1 MLIKSKIDLKK
12 FFLISITTTIVF
24 CLFSRDMADVLT
36 IIAVYAAT
44 LLHLFMLSEAVYE
57 LTLGK
62 DGGNRKKIVF
72 LFIGK
77 FAVLAL
83 ALTLGV
89 QIMGSRIIIPV
100 LNYVFQIFVLTL
112 SFYKKV

>member
-1 MLIKSKIDLKK
+1 MRLKTKINLKR
-12 FFLISITTTIVF
+12 FLLLSPTTTILF
-24 CLFSRDMADVLT
+24 CLFAKSLPEVLT
-36 IIAVYAAT
+36 ILAIYVAT
-44 LLHLFMLSEAVYE
+44 LLSMGMLSEGVFE
-57 LTLGK
+57 LTEGEN
-62 DGGNRKKIVF
+62 GGNRKKILF

-77 FAVLAL
+77 FVVLAL

-100 LNYVFQIFVLTL
+100 LNYVFQIFVITL